1 MPSFFAMSTKS
12 VQRKAT
18 RTSRTSLGVPICD
31 GGRRWL
37 SEVISW
43 WSELPPIW
51 TFTPEL
57 GYRANDTSLAVPTSC
72 LTAGSA
78 TSSCSGHFMSILYD
92 HSSYVFAEGPF
103 LAMLIFDLRS
113 WLLSPGV
120 RSDMTC
126 VVSETE
132 SQCTTQTEDR
142 ISTLYQE

>member
-1 MPSFFAMSTKS
+1 MDFHTGAGVQSKRHKPCGADLLPYCRFSYIKLQRALYEHTVRPFA
-12 VQRKAT
+12 
-18 RTSRTSLGVPICD
+18 
-31 GGRRWL
+31 
-37 SEVISW
+37 
-43 WSELPPIW
+43 
-51 TFTPEL
+51 
-57 GYRANDTSLAVPTSC
+57 
-72 LTAGSA
+72 
-78 TSSCSGHFMSILYD
+78 
-92 HSSYVFAEGPF
+92 YVFAEGPF